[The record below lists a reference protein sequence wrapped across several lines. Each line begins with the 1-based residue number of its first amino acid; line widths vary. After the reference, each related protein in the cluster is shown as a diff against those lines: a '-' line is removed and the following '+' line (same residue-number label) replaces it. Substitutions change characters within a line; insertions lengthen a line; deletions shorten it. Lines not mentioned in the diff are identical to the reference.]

1 MNWYLAVL
9 KKYAV
14 FSGRAS
20 RTEYWMFTL
29 FTVIVSIVL
38 TVVDRAIGTGGVLA
52 GLYSLAVLLPSIGVL
67 IRRLHDTGR
76 TGWWALIAL
85 VPIIG
90 GLILL
95 VFMILDSE
103 PDTNQYGPNP
113 KGTPA

>member
-95 VFMILDSE
+95 VFMILHSE

-113 KGTPA
+113 KGMPA